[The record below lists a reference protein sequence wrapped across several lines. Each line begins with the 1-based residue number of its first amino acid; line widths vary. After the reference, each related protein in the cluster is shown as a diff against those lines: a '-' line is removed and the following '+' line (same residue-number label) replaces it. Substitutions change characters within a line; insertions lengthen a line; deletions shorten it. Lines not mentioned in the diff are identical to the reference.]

1 VTLTNIRLIGL
12 AHLGVPYYEK
22 VLELSEETS
31 KDADTKEAFTTDAAY
46 NLQLIYSMAGNLELA
61 RRITEKYLSI

>member
-1 VTLTNIRLIGL
+1 MHLTGL

-31 KDADTKEAFTTDAAY
+31 KDVDIKETFTTDAAY
-46 NLQLIYSMAGNLELA
+46 NLQLIYSMAGNPELA